1 MEVDSGGFVRQGDKQ
16 TMIKSMTGYGR
27 GETLHEG
34 RKWVVE
40 IRSLNHRYMEVIVRL
55 PGALTPLEMEIKK
68 KVGEKLVRGRVDVTV
83 QMDAA
88 GSPGGATQY
97 ELDLPLLRNY
107 LELLNVIRA
116 ELKLKEKA
124 DLNTV
129 SRFRDIFVPSERKID
144 ATQAWVTLKGVL
156 DEALRELIR
165 MREKEG
171 AVIRKDFLARIGRIQ
186 KCLEATKSRIPEV
199 VNEYQK
205 KLSERVKELSGGL
218 ELDGMRLAQEVAL
231 LAEKT
236 DITEEIV
243 RLESHIEQLTNLLD
257 SRDSAGRKIDFLLQ
271 EMCRE
276 VNTMGSKSSDVM
288 LSHQVIEL
296 KSEITKL
303 REQVQNVE

>member
-1 MEVDSGGFVRQGDKQ
+1 
-16 TMIKSMTGYGR
+16 MIKSMTGYGR
-27 GETLHEG
+27 AEALHEG

-40 IRSLNHRYMEVIVRL
+40 VRSLNHRYMEVIVRL

-68 KVGEKLVRGRVDVTV
+68 KVGERLLRGRIDVTI
-83 QMDAA
+83 QMDTS
-88 GSPGGATQY
+88 GSPGGAMQY
-97 ELDLPLLRNY
+97 EIDLPLLRNY

-129 SRFRDIFVPSERKID
+129 SRFRDIFVPSERKLD
-144 ATQAWVTLKGVL
+144 AAQAWVVLKDVL
-156 DEALRELIR
+156 DEALMELVR
-165 MREKEG
+165 MRGKEG
-171 AVIRKDFLARIGRIQ
+171 AAIRKDFLARIGRI
-186 KCLEATKSRIPEV
+186 KDCLQVTKSRIPEV
-199 VNEYQK
+199 INEYQK
-205 KLSERVKELSGGL
+205 RLSDRVKELSGGL

-243 RLESHIEQLTNLLD
+243 RLESHIEQFTKLLD
-257 SRDSAGRKIDFLLQ
+257 SRDTAGRKIDFLLQ

-276 VNTMGSKSSDVM
+276 VNTMGSKSSDVK

>member
-1 MEVDSGGFVRQGDKQ
+1 VEVDSGDLVEQGDRQ

-27 GETLHEG
+27 AETLHEG
-34 RKWVVE
+34 KKWVVE
-40 IRSLNHRYMEVIVRL
+40 IRSLNHRYMEIIVRL

-88 GSPGGATQY
+88 GSSGGAMQY

-107 LELLNVIRA
+107 LELLNRIRT

-129 SRFRDIFVPSERKID
+129 SRFRDIFVPSERKLD
-144 ATQAWVTLKGVL
+144 AAQAWVILKDVL
-156 DEALRELIR
+156 DKALRDLVR

-171 AVIRKDFLARIGRIQ
+171 AVIRKDFLSRIGKIQ
-186 KCLEATKSRIPEV
+186 KYLEATKSRIPEV
-199 VNEYQK
+199 VSEYQK
-205 KLSERVKELSGGL
+205 RLSERVKELSGGL

-243 RLESHIEQLTNLLD
+243 RLESHIEQLTKLLD

>member
-1 MEVDSGGFVRQGDKQ
+1 
-16 TMIKSMTGYGR
+16 
-27 GETLHEG
+27 
-34 RKWVVE
+34 
-40 IRSLNHRYMEVIVRL
+40 
-55 PGALTPLEMEIKK
+55 MEIKK
-68 KVGEKLVRGRVDVTV
+68 KVGERLLRGRIDVTI
-83 QMDAA
+83 QMDTS
-88 GSPGGATQY
+88 GSPGGAMQY
-97 ELDLPLLRNY
+97 EIDLPLLRNY

-129 SRFRDIFVPSERKID
+129 SRFRDIFVPSERKLD
-144 ATQAWVTLKGVL
+144 AAQAWVVLKDVL
-156 DEALRELIR
+156 DEALMELVR
-165 MREKEG
+165 MRGKEG
-171 AVIRKDFLARIGRIQ
+171 AAIRKDFLARIGRI
-186 KCLEATKSRIPEV
+186 KDCLQVTKSRIPEV
-199 VNEYQK
+199 INEYQK
-205 KLSERVKELSGGL
+205 RLSDRVKELSGGL

-243 RLESHIEQLTNLLD
+243 RLESHIEQLTKLLD
-257 SRDSAGRKIDFLLQ
+257 SRDTAGRKIDFLLQ

-276 VNTMGSKSSDVM
+276 VNTMGSKSSDVK

>member
-1 MEVDSGGFVRQGDKQ
+1 
-16 TMIKSMTGYGR
+16 MIKSMTGYGR
-27 GETLHEG
+27 AETLHEG
-34 RKWVVE
+34 KKWVVE
-40 IRSLNHRYMEVIVRL
+40 IRSLNHRYMEIIVRL

-88 GSPGGATQY
+88 GSSGGAMQY

-107 LELLNVIRA
+107 LELLNRIRT

-129 SRFRDIFVPSERKID
+129 SRFRDIFVPSERKLD
-144 ATQAWVTLKGVL
+144 AAQAWVILKDVL
-156 DEALRELIR
+156 DKALRDLVR

-171 AVIRKDFLARIGRIQ
+171 AVIRKDFLSRIGKIQ
-186 KCLEATKSRIPEV
+186 KYLEATKSRIPEV
-199 VNEYQK
+199 VSEYQK
-205 KLSERVKELSGGL
+205 RLSERVKELSGGL

-243 RLESHIEQLTNLLD
+243 RLESHIEQLTKLLD